1 MPTFAI
7 VSLRARRA
15 VATCLLPFVC
25 LTAPGVHAQPA
36 GLPELG
42 DSAAVDLSPRVERR
56 LGEAIMAD
64 GRRDPTYIADPMIR
78 QYMTDMGREMAQ
90 HTAGAPQVEVFAI
103 RDPGINAFAMPGGFI
118 GLHSGLVV
126 ATQSESELA
135 GVLAH
140 EIAHVSQRHVAR
152 QVGQQGKSSLLML
165 GMMAAAL
172 AAAATGAGDLAQG
185 AAVFGQAAVVSQ
197 QMAFSRDAEREA
209 DRIGLEMM
217 AAAGYDPAGMSAM
230 FSRLMQ
236 NTRFNTG
243 AGPTYASTHP
253 LSLDRMSD
261 MQNRS
266 REVQGRVQRESPT
279 FWFVRSKLAVAQSG
293 YSRAADPVSVLRA
306 EAAAHPGV
314 RAAAAHYGI
323 AVALMQRNDRAG
335 ARAAWKE
342 AMAQGVSHP
351 MLAQLEAELDIADGN
366 ATAAVEHS
374 AKAFA
379 QWPQQ
384 RGLAVTHA
392 WALQRAGQDA
402 QAVQFLDER
411 LKAWPDEEPE
421 LYRMVAESHARL
433 GQRTAQSRRMADYYQ
448 RIGALPASLQQLQQ
462 ARSATTDFFEQ
473 SVLDARIMETQR
485 RIEDDRALSR
495 QFQRQTG

>member
-1 MPTFAI
+1 MPTFAPA
-7 VSLRARRA
+7 SLRARRI
-15 VATCLLPFVC
+15 VATCLLPLAC
-25 LTAPGVHAQPA
+25 LTLPSVHAQPA

-64 GRRDPTYIADPMIR
+64 GRRDPTYIDDPAIR
-78 QYMTDMGREMAQ
+78 QYLTDMGRDMAR
-90 HTAGAPQVEVFAI
+90 HTAGAPAVEVFAI
-103 RDPGINAFAMPGGFI
+103 RDPGINAFALPGGFI

-152 QVGQQGKSSLLML
+152 QIGQQGRNSLLML

-172 AAAATGAGDLAQG
+172 AAAASGAGDLAQG

-197 QMAFSRDAEREA
+197 QLAFSRDAEREA

-217 AAAGYDPAGMSAM
+217 GKAGFDPAGMSAM
-230 FSRLMQ
+230 FGRLMQ

-261 MQNRS
+261 MQNRA
-266 REVQGRVQRESPT
+266 REVAARPQRESPT
-279 FWFVRSKLAVAQSG
+279 FWFVRARLAVAQSG
-293 YSRAADPVSVLRA
+293 YSRASDPVSVLRA
-306 EAAAHPGV
+306 EASANPGV

-323 AVALMQRNDRAG
+323 AVAMLQRNDPVG
-335 ARAAWKE
+335 ARAAWRD
-342 AMAQGVSHP
+342 AMSQGVQHP
-351 MLAQLEAELDIADGN
+351 MLAQLETDLDIAQGDFAG
-366 ATAAVEHS
+366 AVAHS
-374 AKAFA
+374 AKAFST
-379 QWPQQ
+379 WPQQ
-384 RGLAVTHA
+384 RSLALSHA
-392 WALQRAGQDA
+392 RALQRAGQDA
-402 QAVQFLDER
+402 QAVRFLDER
-411 LKAWPDEEPE
+411 IKAWPESEPE
-421 LYRMVAESHARL
+421 LYRLSAESYARL
-433 GQRTAQSRRMADYYQ
+433 GQRAEQARRMADYYNQ
-448 RIGALPASLQQLQQ
+448 IGALPASLQQLQQ
-462 ARSATTDFFEQ
+462 ARSATTDFYEQ
-473 SVLDARIMETQR
+473 SVLDARIADMQR

-495 QFQRQTG
+495 QFQKQMG